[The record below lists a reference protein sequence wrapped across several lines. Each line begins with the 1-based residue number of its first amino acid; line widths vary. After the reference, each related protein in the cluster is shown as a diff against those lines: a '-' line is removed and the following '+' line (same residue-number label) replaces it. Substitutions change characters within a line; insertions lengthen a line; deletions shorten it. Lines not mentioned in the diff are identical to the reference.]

1 MSTAGREKALDTSE
15 LERELRR
22 NQDTLSSVGL
32 GVLAFGVWSVIKA
45 AVVFVIQVPE
55 QIEAAVEKQYVP
67 AAIAFAGA
75 LLLLILSLILALRV
89 YIWRSARAE
98 RQGGRHK
105 RGYLFAVGLLAA
117 LSLVSLVGMILQMI
131 LPGRFETDGSRDRFT
146 AAFIEMTSL
155 VTLVEMIVASIRVK
169 RILRELENR
178 RS

>member
-1 MSTAGREKALDTSE
+1 MDTRE

-45 AVVFVIQVPE
+45 ALVFVIQVPG
-55 QIEAAVEKQYVP
+55 QIEAAVEKKYVP
-67 AAIAFAGA
+67 ATIAFAGVF
-75 LLLLILSLILALRV
+75 LLLILALRI
-89 YIWRSARAE
+89 YIWRSACSE
-98 RQGGRHK
+98 RQEGRHK

-117 LSLVSLVGMILQMI
+117 LSLFSLIGMILQMV
-131 LPGRFETDGSRDRFT
+131 LPGRFETDGSWDRFT

-155 VTLVEMIVASIRVK
+155 VTLVEMIAASTRVK
-169 RILRELENR
+169 RITQKLEIK

>member
-1 MSTAGREKALDTSE
+1 MDTRE

-45 AVVFVIQVPE
+45 ALVFVIQVPG
-55 QIEAAVEKQYVP
+55 QIEAAVEKKYVP
-67 AAIAFAGA
+67 ATIAFAGVF
-75 LLLLILSLILALRV
+75 LLLILALILALRI
-89 YIWRSARAE
+89 YIWRSACSE
-98 RQGGRHK
+98 RQEGRHK

-117 LSLVSLVGMILQMI
+117 LSLFSLIGMILQMV
-131 LPGRFETDGSRDRFT
+131 LPGRFETDGSWDRFT

-155 VTLVEMIVASIRVK
+155 VTLVEMIAASARVK
-169 RILRELENR
+169 RITQKLEIK

>member
-1 MSTAGREKALDTSE
+1 MDTRE

-45 AVVFVIQVPE
+45 AAVFVIQVPE
-55 QIEAAVEKQYVP
+55 QIEAAVEEQYVQ
-67 AAIAFAGA
+67 ATIAFAGA
-75 LLLLILSLILALRV
+75 FLLLILALILALRV

-105 RGYLFAVGLLAA
+105 RGYLFAVGLLVAM
-117 LSLVSLVGMILQMI
+117 SLISLIGIILQMV
-131 LPGRFETDGSRDRFT
+131 LPGRFETDGSWDRFT

-155 VTLVEMIVASIRVK
+155 VTLVEMIAASIRVK
-169 RILRELENR
+169 RITLELENR

>member
-1 MSTAGREKALDTSE
+1 LDTGE

-55 QIEAAVEKQYVP
+55 QIEAAVEKQYVQ
-67 AAIAFAGA
+67 ATIAFAGA
-75 LLLLILSLILALRV
+75 LLLLILVFILALRV

-105 RGYLFAVGLLAA
+105 RAYLFAVGLLVAM
-117 LSLVSLVGMILQMI
+117 SLISLIGIILQMV
-131 LPGRFETDGSRDRFT
+131 LPGRFETHGFLDMVT

-155 VTLVEMIVASIRVK
+155 VTLVEMISASKRVK
-169 RILRELENR
+169 RITQELEIR